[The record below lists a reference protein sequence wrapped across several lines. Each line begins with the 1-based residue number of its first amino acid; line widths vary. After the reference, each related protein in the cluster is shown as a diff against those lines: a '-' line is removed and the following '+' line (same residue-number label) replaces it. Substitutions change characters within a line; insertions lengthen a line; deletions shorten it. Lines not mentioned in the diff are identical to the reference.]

1 MCPDKTTLGLAYLY
15 AALPPPSITIT
26 SEGSSIAGHS
36 YALSC
41 SVSVVD
47 GLVVTPLVTWLN
59 SSGSVQQSIVGLS
72 LNLTFSP
79 LKTSDAGTYQ
89 CVSVITIE
97 NISVYVSNS
106 ASKTITV
113 QGEDFQLLFQG

>member
-1 MCPDKTTLGLAYLY
+1 M
-15 AALPPPSITIT
+15 
-26 SEGSSIAGHS
+26 
-36 YALSC
+36 
-41 SVSVVD
+41 SVVD
-47 GLVVTPLVTWLN
+47 GLVVTPLVKWLN

-97 NISVYVSNS
+97 NISVYASNS

-113 QGEDFQLLFQG
+113 QGEVHTATISGVVWVVQFLVILQKSIMSTPHSCS